1 MRAIGQRQVH
11 NLTCTGTEA
20 SGRQRSPDCARLQPQ
35 AIEKEPSMP
44 AKKIVGWLIVV
55 FVVWYLL
62 TNPDGAAHFGQHV
75 LNGLRSAGQSL
86 AKFVS
91 SL

>member
-1 MRAIGQRQVH
+1 
-11 NLTCTGTEA
+11 
-20 SGRQRSPDCARLQPQ
+20 
-35 AIEKEPSMP
+35 MP
-44 AKKIVGWLIVV
+44 VKKIVGWLLVV

-62 TNPDGAAHFGQHV
+62 TNPDGAAAFGHHL

>member
-1 MRAIGQRQVH
+1 
-11 NLTCTGTEA
+11 
-20 SGRQRSPDCARLQPQ
+20 
-35 AIEKEPSMP
+35 MP
-44 AKKIVGWLIVV
+44 IKKIVGWLLVV

-62 TNPDGAAHFGQHV
+62 TNPDGAAHFGQHL
-75 LNGLRSAGQSL
+75 LNGLRSAGDSL

>member
-1 MRAIGQRQVH
+1 
-11 NLTCTGTEA
+11 
-20 SGRQRSPDCARLQPQ
+20 
-35 AIEKEPSMP
+35 MP
-44 AKKIVGWLIVV
+44 TKKIVGWLLVV

-62 TNPDGAAHFGQHV
+62 TNPDGAATFGQHV
-75 LNGLRSAGQSL
+75 ISGLRSAGNSL

>member
-1 MRAIGQRQVH
+1 VH

-20 SGRQRSPDCARLQPQ
+20 SSRHRSPDCARLLPQ
-35 AIEKEPSMP
+35 AIEKEPAMP
-44 AKKIVGWLIVV
+44 VKKIVGWLVVV

-62 TNPDGAAHFGQHV
+62 TNPDGAATFGRHV
-75 LNGLRSAGQSL
+75 LDGLRSAGNSL
-86 AKFVS
+86 SKFVS

>member
-1 MRAIGQRQVH
+1 
-11 NLTCTGTEA
+11 
-20 SGRQRSPDCARLQPQ
+20 
-35 AIEKEPSMP
+35 MP
-44 AKKIVGWLIVV
+44 TKKIVGWVIVAFVV
-55 FVVWYLL
+55 FYLL

>member
-1 MRAIGQRQVH
+1 
-11 NLTCTGTEA
+11 
-20 SGRQRSPDCARLQPQ
+20 
-35 AIEKEPSMP
+35 MP
-44 AKKIVGWLIVV
+44 TKKIVGWLLVV

-62 TNPDGAAHFGQHV
+62 TNPDGAAAFGQHV
-75 LNGLRSAGQSL
+75 ISGLRSAGNSL